1 MLKIVD
7 SSAISNL
14 TVFGASREI
23 SGRHFHQTARYAMRL
38 WVSFA
43 LNKIAAADPA
53 KIRTSLSKVVT
64 AYTVVVPCTSSVS
77 RGRARDLSGVLN
89 MAADTRTIEV
99 DATGLPFEP
108 RPEDIILFGNA
119 IRHASGALVQDPAAP
134 AVKYRITSADKAT
147 YHAHWRLEV
156 ERH

>member
-1 MLKIVD
+1 MITRSIFSFLRRE
-7 SSAISNL
+7 
-14 TVFGASREI
+14 TQRVFGD
-23 SGRHFHQTARYAMRL
+23 GCYLFFPTARGG
-38 WVSFA
+38 V
-43 LNKIAAADPA
+43 
-53 KIRTSLSKVVT
+53 
-64 AYTVVVPCTSSVS
+64 AYTVVLPCTSSVS

-108 RPEDIILFGNA
+108 RPEDIIFFGNA